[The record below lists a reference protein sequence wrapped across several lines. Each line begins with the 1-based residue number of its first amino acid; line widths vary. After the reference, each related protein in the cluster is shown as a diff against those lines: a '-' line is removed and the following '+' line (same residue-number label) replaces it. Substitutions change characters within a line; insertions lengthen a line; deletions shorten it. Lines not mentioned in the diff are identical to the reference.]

1 MNYKTTII
9 FTILT
14 ISALFLLSREHGQ
27 RIALQ
32 KLLDVKSS
40 EVETWKDKHGL
51 SHARA
56 MSAESDLKTLS
67 EYYQGEIWQLYDK
80 VEGLKKDLKNL
91 KSATGV
97 STVTEGE
104 VVTVIVRGE
113 PEATVHSFEYSDSW
127 ASIRGEVSADSLKMR
142 YMVTDSIVFAT
153 YYKSKGFLKGKQ
165 LYIEGVSL
173 NPNTRITGI
182 SNIQVGKDKP
192 KRFSLGVGVNYGLGV
207 GFSAGASIH
216 YSLLRF

>member
-1 MNYKTTII
+1 MNFKANIITTVIC
-9 FTILT
+9 
-14 ISALFLLSREHGQ
+14 ALALVLLWQEKKQHMNLQ
-27 RIALQ
+27 RIIEA
-32 KLLDVKSS
+32 K
-40 EVETWKDKHGL
+40 ETELEIWKDKEGL

-56 MSAESDLKTLS
+56 LAAEADRKTLS
-67 EYYQGEIWQLYDK
+67 EYYQSEIWQLYDK

-91 KSATGV
+91 KSATNI

-104 VVTVIVRGE
+104 VVTVIIRGE
-113 PEATVHSFEYSDSW
+113 TEDAAHSFEYSDSW

-182 SNIQVGKDKP
+182 SNIQVGKP
-192 KRFSLGVGVNYGLGV
+192 T
-207 GFSAGASIH
+207 
-216 YSLLRF
+216 